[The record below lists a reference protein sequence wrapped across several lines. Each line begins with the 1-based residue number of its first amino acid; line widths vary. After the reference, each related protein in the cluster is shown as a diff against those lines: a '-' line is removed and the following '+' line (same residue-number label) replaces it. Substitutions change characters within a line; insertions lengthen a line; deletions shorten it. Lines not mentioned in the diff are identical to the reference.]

1 MIKDK
6 YVGQR
11 KQVLD
16 EAKKWWH
23 KLTEEEKNQQMK
35 QGNLFDLD
43 EARHVGRSRL
53 MDWDQIDFYQYRQRI
68 LGNHK

>member
-16 EAKKWWH
+16 EPKKWWH

-43 EARHVGRSRL
+43 EARRVG
-53 MDWDQIDFYQYRQRI
+53 
-68 LGNHK
+68 